1 LKDNDRVALV
11 VGVVLRRVQRRI
23 HAREAG
29 AADRNGSPSLLLG
42 QPQGLGVPGGEQQV
56 TDEIA
61 VTLSEGQLQECE
73 KIARA
78 RRGNATEEGRLGRVT
93 GDGGE
98 FEWELRGVQCEMASY
113 NYLIRDG
120 DLLWVRF
127 TTGQLN
133 READIDGWIEVKG
146 VAFDRHNLL
155 VPIGPYR
162 TPLVDEW
169 AYLKV
174 SAERVPT
181 FTLRGWLWGL
191 EIRLDN
197 RQVEPRPGQPA
208 WQAARELRSAATLFD
223 YLSLTLSRASRA
235 RKARLNSTL

>member
-1 LKDNDRVALV
+1 M
-11 VGVVLRRVQRRI
+11 
-23 HAREAG
+23 
-29 AADRNGSPSLLLG
+29 
-42 QPQGLGVPGGEQQV
+42 PGGEQQV

-61 VTLSEGQLQECE
+61 VTLTDGALQECE

-78 RRGNATEEGRLGRVT
+78 RRGNARDEGRIAPIGGA
-93 GDGGE
+93 GD

-113 NYLIRDG
+113 TYLIRDG
-120 DLLWVRF
+120 DLTWLRF
-127 TTGQLN
+127 RTGSVN
-133 READIDGWIEVKG
+133 GEADIDGWIEVKG
-146 VAFDRHNLL
+146 VAFHRHNLL
-155 VPIGPYR
+155 IPIGPYR

-197 RQVEPRPGQPA
+197 TQVEPRPGQPA
-208 WQAARELRSAATLFD
+208 WLAVRELRSAATLFD
-223 YLSLTLSRASRA
+223 YLSITLSPRNRA